1 MAGEPILVVDDNPL
15 NLKLTRVLLA
25 GEGYQVRTAVDARE
39 ALEELETLHPRLILM
54 DIQLP
59 GRDGLDLTRQ
69 LKADPAMHDVV
80 ILALT
85 AYAMKG
91 DEQRARDAGC
101 DGYIAKP
108 IDTRS
113 LPGVIRGYLRE
124 SVKGRNAN
132 GANHSGG

>member
-15 NLKLTRVLLA
+15 NLKLTRILLA

-39 ALEELETLHPRLILM
+39 ALEELRTLHPRLILM

-59 GRDGLDLTRQ
+59 GRDGLELTRQ

-91 DEQRARDAGC
+91 DEERAREAGC

-113 LPGVIRGYLRE
+113 LPGVIRSYLGE
-124 SVKGRNAN
+124 SEKGRNAYGTN
-132 GANHSGG
+132 DPGG